1 MSINI
6 PTYLL
11 RHSKQLKLGID
22 LTTFTDRQLKN
33 IVKQVRTGAISYGD
47 SATSRLA
54 REIAHRYDTP
64 HVKISDWTV
73 AYHDIE
79 PDHPLFDAGMQACSM
94 AKLDPDVSSWYRR
107 NIEEAMKHITLR
119 APAGAIPIGFMSTE
133 CKHIVKSAAK
143 VKVPDDHNVH
153 PFLAKILSREINT
166 IELDLQNG

>member
-11 RHSKQLKLGID
+11 RHSKALTLKID
-22 LTTFTDRQLKN
+22 LTSFTDRQLNN
-33 IVKQVRTGAISYGD
+33 IVKQVRTGSISWGD
-47 SATSRLA
+47 TATSRLA

-64 HVKISDWTV
+64 HVKVSNWSIT
-73 AYHDIE
+73 YHDIE
-79 PDHPLFDAGMQACSM
+79 PDHPLFEAGLQACSM

-107 NIEEAMKHITLR
+107 NIDETMERITLR

-133 CKHIVKSAAK
+133 CKRMVKSAAI

-153 PFLAKILSREINT
+153 PFLAKILSREIHT